1 MRSYRSNSPLGAA
14 TARAEVEAPATINA
28 PLLESLFRM
37 LEDEQDRRW
46 VVLDLGAARPQ
57 VISTLS
63 QYRCRLDI
71 ANLGEGLG
79 TLSRPNEA
87 TDSDSTELVDRVNA
101 LLPPGSSEPTDITLC
116 WDYLN
121 YLDRDAL
128 TSLMANIAE
137 RSRPGAF
144 VHALIVYSENL
155 MNAEPGKF
163 VPVAEGCLM
172 SEATS
177 APSLAA
183 PRYSTEDMNLCL
195 PDFSIERARLL
206 NNGMQ
211 EYLFR
216 R

>member
-1 MRSYRSNSPLGAA
+1 
-14 TARAEVEAPATINA
+14 
-28 PLLESLFRM
+28 PLLGSLFQM
-37 LEDEQDRRW
+37 LEDAQDRRW

-57 VISTLS
+57 VINVLS

-71 ANLGEGLG
+71 ASLGEGIE
-79 TLSRPNEA
+79 TLSV
-87 TDSDSTELVDRVNA
+87 DSDSTELAERVNS
-101 LLPPGSSEPTDITLC
+101 LLPTCGSEKTDITLC
-116 WDYLN
+116 WDFPN
-121 YLDRDAL
+121 YLGRDAL
-128 TSLMANIAE
+128 KSLMANIAE

-155 MNAEPGKF
+155 MNDQPGKF
-163 VPVAEGCLM
+163 VPAGDGCLL

-177 APSLAA
+177 EPSLAA
-183 PRYSTEDMNLCL
+183 PRYSTEDMSLCL

-206 NNGMQ
+206 SNGMQ